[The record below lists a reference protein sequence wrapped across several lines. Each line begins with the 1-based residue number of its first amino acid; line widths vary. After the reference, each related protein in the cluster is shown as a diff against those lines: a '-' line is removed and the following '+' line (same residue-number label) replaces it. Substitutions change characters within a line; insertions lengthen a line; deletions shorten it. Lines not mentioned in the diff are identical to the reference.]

1 MVKKRGVNT
10 RTAARMGGGV
20 VRQRIIYR
28 LSGGVCAC
36 RSSICHK
43 CRVVRARF
51 SGGEK
56 CRRKRTEKQ
65 PSHGKD
71 KTNAAFF
78 RRMHQA
84 FVQSRNIRPRDDCQ
98 QDKHNPIEPPY
109 MTPYEQNKRRKD
121 EQRDKCRNHYTPEV
135 FRMRRTSNPPRG
147 HHRANQ
153 QDRSHDAPIGK
164 ENATPKNERRQGAF
178 ARQFMNAWRQATHL
192 QPPSHS
198 RLVSF
203 GLGLNAVRML
213 SLMPYSD
220 FSKIKP

>member
-1 MVKKRGVNT
+1 MAWR
-10 RTAARMGGGV
+10 
-20 VRQRIIYR
+20 RQRIIYR
-28 LSGGVCAC
+28 LSGGVRVC
-36 RSSICHK
+36 RSAICHK
-43 CRVVRARF
+43 CRVVCARF

-56 CRRKRTEKQ
+56 CRRKRAEKQ
-65 PSHGKD
+65 PCHGKG

-84 FVQSRNIRPRDDCQ
+84 FVQSRNIRPRDNCQ
-98 QDKHNPIEPPY
+98 QDKRNPIEPPC
-109 MTPYEQNKRRKD
+109 MTPCEQHDRRKD
-121 EQRDKCRNHYTPEV
+121 GQRGNRRNHHAPEV
-135 FRMRRTSNPPRG
+135 FRMRRTAHPSRG

-153 QDRSHDAPIGK
+153 QDGSHDAPIGK
-164 ENATPKNERRQGAF
+164 ENANPKNERRQGAF
-178 ARQFMNAWRQATHL
+178 ARRILNARRQTTHR

-203 GLGLNAVRML
+203 GFGLNAVRML